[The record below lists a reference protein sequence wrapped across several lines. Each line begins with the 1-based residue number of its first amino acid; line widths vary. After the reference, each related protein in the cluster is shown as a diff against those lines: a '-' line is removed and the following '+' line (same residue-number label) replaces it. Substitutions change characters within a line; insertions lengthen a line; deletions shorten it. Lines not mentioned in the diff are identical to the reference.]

1 MKSLLPQ
8 LQDDEAILLMYVADE
23 LPPADRS
30 VVERRL
36 NTETS
41 LRDQLDAL
49 RGVQAAAYAAL
60 HTTDAQ
66 RLPGQGA
73 GSRRVIRSI
82 QKWLGG
88 RAVEQAASAHKDRFR
103 LRIPAWTY
111 PVAAAAVLVVG
122 FMLWGSHGN
131 TNPQVATTG
140 ANPPAWTGGDGSIFD
155 PPPPDPSSPV
165 AEQYAKME
173 ETLDDSAGVSA
184 VDDQVSTLNDWGV
197 PNIPRDVD
205 Q

>member
-1 MKSLLPQ
+1 MNSLLPQ

-49 RGVQAAAYAAL
+49 RGMQEAAYL
-60 HTTDAQ
+60 SLRTTDAH

-82 QKWLGG
+82 QKWQAG
-88 RAVEQAASAHKDRFR
+88 RAVEQAASAHKDRFH
-103 LRIPAWTY
+103 LHIPAWTY
-111 PVAAAAVLVVG
+111 PVAAAAVLVIG
-122 FMLWGSHGN
+122 FMLWGSHGS

-140 ANPPAWTGGDGSIFD
+140 VNPPSWTAGDGSIFD
-155 PPPPDPSSPV
+155 APPPDPSSPV